1 MLTVPI
7 TRSNARMPEMQQQ
20 HRYEDVRQPANRL
33 QGMQVQTNADMF
45 GAAAGRDLEH
55 AGYMT
60 QRSANQFAHVVD
72 DYNTTKARDAARQM
86 QQGFLEWQSE
96 AQKKQGEAGMNT
108 AADYDAWAQ
117 SRRQELTK
125 DMSDVQRGRFEAI
138 AGTHMAAQKHWAVGY
153 GEQQEQTY
161 KKAAWQAEI
170 SAGGDMLVANIHNPG
185 LAEQAIEQIKDA
197 AFTMGQNGGIGEKAT
212 MELMRKSVAGA
223 LIPAI
228 HARIQAGDTGTADAL
243 MKRYGGQIGGVG
255 MAQLGAALEQKRKS
269 QAAEAKEAAAESIA
283 NGLYSSVE
291 GGEMSGSDAL
301 LKIRN
306 IQDPKLQAHARSS
319 YMQRLHIADMAR
331 KESIGRGHAA
341 AADDFD
347 RTNGNLQAQ
356 YDLMRSANKAALS
369 PGATEEQKA
378 YARSVEERYKSSVQY
393 AEDGIRSGSNPAAYE
408 AVSDLVY
415 GGAGIDDLK
424 KTGQWAQLSPTA
436 RKTFEKAVKDGQQVS
451 LSELTRLYNDAF
463 REREGKEY
471 SAKSGKGDREIFLQ
485 QSLETIRDTKRGN
498 EPGYPQKLVDIHFMK
513 TTKPGGKIWDTGGTY
528 GRQARTERGA
538 LPVMS
543 ESERTEVEKVFTE
556 NPQVRNA
563 WLDYA
568 KKNFGEGSLNYAMR
582 AFILQSRLK
591 EIGRRGDR

>member
-45 GAAAGRDLEH
+45 GAAAGRDLER

-60 QRSANQFAHVVD
+60 QRGAHQFAHVVD

-161 KKAAWQAEI
+161 NKAAWLAEI

-269 QAAEAKEAAAESIA
+269 QAAEAKEAAAEARVARAVQETDYMFQQFGGDLGAGYAYIREKYAHDPKARLELEGAFSRRVGMEEAAENRKRKMELDAQKASGLDSINA
-283 NGLYSSVE
+283 QDATPASVSE
-291 GGEMSGSDAL
+291 VLMTSAPENLPELTRAARMRFPDADAIVVSDQKKLSEAKAEAIKGIRDWDDFRRKYQPWIAGAEMEKFEAKFKQQQDKASDASL
-301 LKIRN
+301 RSSFNTMMREYN
-306 IQDPKLQAHARSS
+306 IEALAHA
-319 YMQRLHIADMAR
+319 ADMTPAGYQNSVWDRFVDESFAR
-331 KESIGRGHAA
+331 NFATARERRDFMGEFLRRVSLSKPGYFWGNTYPSAKEVPEFESAPLRAEGYIEVPGDARRAIAAQLEAAGREA
-341 AADDFD
+341 
-347 RTNGNLQAQ
+347 TEGNILKVWQ
-356 YDLMRSANKAALS
+356 YNQTRNKAAK
-369 PGATEEQKA
+369 Q
-378 YARSVEERYKSSVQY
+378 
-393 AEDGIRSGSNPAAYE
+393 
-408 AVSDLVY
+408 
-415 GGAGIDDLK
+415 
-424 KTGQWAQLSPTA
+424 
-436 RKTFEKAVKDGQQVS
+436 
-451 LSELTRLYNDAF
+451 
-463 REREGKEY
+463 
-471 SAKSGKGDREIFLQ
+471 
-485 QSLETIRDTKRGN
+485 
-498 EPGYPQKLVDIHFMK
+498 
-513 TTKPGGKIWDTGGTY
+513 
-528 GRQARTERGA
+528 
-538 LPVMS
+538 
-543 ESERTEVEKVFTE
+543 
-556 NPQVRNA
+556 
-563 WLDYA
+563 
-568 KKNFGEGSLNYAMR
+568 
-582 AFILQSRLK
+582 
-591 EIGRRGDR
+591 